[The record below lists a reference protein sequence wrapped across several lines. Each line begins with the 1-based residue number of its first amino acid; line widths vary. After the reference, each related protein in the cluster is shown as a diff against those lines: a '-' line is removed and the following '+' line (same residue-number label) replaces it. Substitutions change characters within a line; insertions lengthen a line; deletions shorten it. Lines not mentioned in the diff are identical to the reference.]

1 MRQLLKVNQQRM
13 LRRIEELSQIGKTE
27 QGGVTRKAL
36 TLEDQKGLQLIKR
49 WMVEAGLTVRTDH
62 AGNVIGRREGTDTKA
77 PAVIIGSHI
86 DTVPN
91 GGNFDGTIGVIGG
104 IEIAT
109 IIQEENL
116 QLPHP
121 LEVISFSDEE
131 GTRFQGGLFGSRA
144 MVGTA
149 TEKDLQAKDEK
160 GITRA
165 EALKNVKLNPNLL
178 ATVKRTP
185 DQVKVFLEMHIEQGP
200 YLELVDKPI
209 GIVTGIAGPSW
220 LSVKIQGQSGH
231 AGTVPMSLR
240 NDPMGGAAEVIQA
253 IETIATKDPSAATV
267 ATVGKIEAFP
277 NGTNVIPEYV
287 EFTLD
292 LRDID
297 LKRRNDALRDV
308 KKAVNQICEKRR
320 LTYDIT
326 EHLIQDP
333 IQCAVHIIETMRKV
347 GDTLGL
353 EAPPM
358 MISGAGHDAMIMSE
372 ITDIGLLFV
381 RCKNGIS
388 HNPNEWASIEDIEVG
403 TSLLLETTLNY
414 MKS

>member
-13 LRRIEELSQIGKTE
+13 LQRIKELSQIGKTK

-36 TLEDQKGLQLIKR
+36 TAEDQAGLELVKK

-62 AGNVIGRREGTDTKA
+62 AGNVIGRREGTDPNA
-77 PAVIIGSHI
+77 PAVLIGSHI

-91 GGNFDGTIGVIGG
+91 GGNFDGTVGVIGG
-104 IEIAT
+104 IEVAT
-109 IIQEENL
+109 IIVEENL
-116 QLPHP
+116 QLAHP
-121 LEVISFSDEE
+121 LEIISFSDEE

-144 MVGTA
+144 MVGKA
-149 TEKDLQAKDEK
+149 TEKDLQAKDEN
-160 GITRA
+160 GITRS
-165 EALKNVKLNPNLL
+165 EALKNVQLDPDLL
-178 ATVKRTP
+178 ATVKRTTE
-185 DQVKVFLEMHIEQGP
+185 QVKVFLEMHIEQGP
-200 YLELVDKPI
+200 YLQSVNKPV

-220 LSVKIQGQSGH
+220 LSIKIQGQSGH

-240 NDPMGGAAEVIQA
+240 NDPMGGATEIIQA
-253 IETIATKDPSAATV
+253 IEAIATKDRSAVTV

-287 EFTLD
+287 KFTLD

-297 LKRRNDALRDV
+297 LKRRDDALHDV
-308 KKAVNQICEKRR
+308 KNAVNQICEKRG

-333 IQCAVHIIETMRKV
+333 IQCADHIIQAMRKAGETIGV
-347 GDTLGL
+347 
-353 EAPPM
+353 EAPL

-381 RCKNGIS
+381 RCKDGIS
-388 HNPNEWASIEDIEVG
+388 HNPNEWAEIEDIEIG

>member
-13 LRRIEELSQIGKTE
+13 LQRIEGLSQIGKTK

-36 TLEDQKGLQLIKR
+36 TAEDQAGLELVKK
-49 WMVEAGLTVRTDH
+49 WMEEAGLTVRTDH
-62 AGNVIGRREGTDTKA
+62 AGNVIGRKEGTDPKA

-144 MVGTA
+144 MVGAA
-149 TEKDLQAKDEK
+149 TEKDLQAKDES
-160 GITRA
+160 GLTRA
-165 EALKNVKLNPNLL
+165 EALKKIKLKPHLL

-185 DQVKVFLEMHIEQGP
+185 EQVKVFLEMHIEQGP
-200 YLELVDKPI
+200 YLESVNKPI

-220 LSVKIQGQSGH
+220 LTIKIQGQSGH
-231 AGTVPMSLR
+231 AGTVPMTLR
-240 NDPMGGAAEVIQA
+240 NDPMGGATEIIQA

-267 ATVGKIEAFP
+267 ATVGKIQAFP
-277 NGTNVIPEYV
+277 NGTNVIPEFV

-297 LKRRNDALRDV
+297 LQRRNDALYEV
-308 KKAVNQICEKRR
+308 KEKVRTICEKRG

-333 IQCAVHIIETMRKV
+333 IQCADHIIEVMRKA
-347 GDTLGL
+347 GETLGVEGPL
-353 EAPPM
+353 

-372 ITDIGLLFV
+372 ITDIGLIFV
-381 RCKNGIS
+381 RCKDGIS
-388 HNPNEWASIEDIEVG
+388 HNPNEWADIEDIEIG

>member
-13 LRRIEELSQIGKTE
+13 LQRIKELSQIGKTK

-36 TLEDQKGLQLIKR
+36 TAEDQAGLELVKK

-62 AGNVIGRREGTDTKA
+62 AGNVIGRKEGTDPNA
-77 PAVIIGSHI
+77 PAVLIGSHI

-91 GGNFDGTIGVIGG
+91 GGNFDGTVGVIGG
-104 IEIAT
+104 IEVAT
-109 IIQEENL
+109 IIEEENL
-116 QLPHP
+116 QLAHP
-121 LEVISFSDEE
+121 LEIISFSDEE

-144 MVGTA
+144 MVGKT
-149 TEKDLQAKDEK
+149 TEKDLQTKDEN
-160 GITRA
+160 GITRT
-165 EALKNVKLNPNLL
+165 EALKNVQLDPNLL
-178 ATVKRTP
+178 ATVKRTSE
-185 DQVKVFLEMHIEQGP
+185 QVKVFLEMHIEQGP
-200 YLELVDKPI
+200 YLQSVNKPV

-220 LSVKIQGQSGH
+220 FSIKIQGLSGH

-240 NDPMGGAAEVIQA
+240 NDPMGGATEIIQA
-253 IETIATKDPSAATV
+253 IEVIAIKDPSAVTV

-297 LKRRNDALRDV
+297 LQRRDNALHDV
-308 KKAVNQICEKRR
+308 KNAVNQICEKRG

-333 IQCAVHIIETMRKV
+333 IQCADHIIQAMTKAGETIGV
-347 GDTLGL
+347 
-353 EAPPM
+353 EAPL

-381 RCKNGIS
+381 RCKDGIS
-388 HNPNEWASIEDIEVG
+388 HNPNEWAEIEDIEIG

-414 MKS
+414 MKT